1 MRARWNSLVSM
12 GKEES
17 RRINRHRRKEREKRN
32 EIFGRVR
39 WKNRPFL
46 SHRRFS
52 HGGFIARMRAIAR
65 SATLPNGELRT
76 RRRKGERDGRM
87 DERASIRRVHVHGT
101 HTRARAAR
109 RLIIEISHVGPP
121 RACGRPCACT
131 PMQRSRDAFMRVR
144 RNLCT

>member
-1 MRARWNSLVSM
+1 MEFTCIYGERGKSPDKSPSPKRKGKAERDFRTCPLEKSSLFIAPPLLAR
-12 GKEES
+12 
-17 RRINRHRRKEREKRN
+17 R
-32 EIFGRVR
+32 
-39 WKNRPFL
+39 
-46 SHRRFS
+46 
-52 HGGFIARMRAIAR
+52 FIARMRAIAR